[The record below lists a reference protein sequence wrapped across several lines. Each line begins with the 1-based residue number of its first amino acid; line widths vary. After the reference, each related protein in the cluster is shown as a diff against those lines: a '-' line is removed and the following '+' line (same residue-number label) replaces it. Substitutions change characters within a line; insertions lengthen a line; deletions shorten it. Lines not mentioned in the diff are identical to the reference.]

1 MGGLSCAIVVGG
13 AGFLGS
19 WLVDVLLV
27 EGVAVTVLDPRP
39 GNENGRAERIGSP
52 VEDVDLG
59 VLVDE
64 RQTDTIFQLAGTG
77 LVPLSVS
84 LPLDDLGRNA
94 ATTLA
99 VLEGVRAS
107 SRRPRVVFVSSAA
120 VYGEG
125 RRMPMDESH
134 PLEPVSPYGVSKLAA
149 EHYVRVYARMHGIE
163 GLSVRPFSLYGPRQR
178 KLVVHDLLTR
188 LLDGENPLVV
198 AGRADVTRDFVFVED
213 AARALAVL
221 ARNAPARGEA
231 YNLASGEPVSLGTL
245 VKELAAA
252 AGRSPEVRFT
262 DKLRPGDPLRWD
274 GDPSAAAA
282 LGVELR
288 TTLRD
293 GLRRTAAWLA
303 GERAEVP
310 AGA

>member
-1 MGGLSCAIVVGG
+1 VRSLRHAVVVGG
-13 AGFLGS
+13 AGFFGS
-19 WLVDVLLV
+19 WLVDVLLADS
-27 EGVAVTVLDPRP
+27 VAVTVLDPRS
-39 GNENGRAERIGSP
+39 GNENSLAEKIAAE
-52 VEDVDLG
+52 VESVNLAA
-59 VLVDE
+59 LVDE
-64 RQTDTIFQLAGTG
+64 RQSDVVFQMAGTG

-84 LPLDDLGRNA
+84 KPLDDLGRNT

-99 VLEGVRAS
+99 ALEEVRAS
-107 SRRPRVVFVSSAA
+107 SSRPRVVFVSSAA

-125 RRMPMDESH
+125 QRMPMDESH

-149 EHYVRVYARMHGIE
+149 EHYVRVYARMHGID

-178 KLVVHDLLTR
+178 KLVVHDLLSR
-188 LLDGENPLVV
+188 ILDGEDPLVV
-198 AGRADVTRDFVFVED
+198 AGSPEVTRDFVFVED

-245 VKELAAA
+245 VEELAAA

-282 LGVELR
+282 LGVELQ

-293 GLRRTAAWLA
+293 GLRWTAAWLA

>member
-1 MGGLSCAIVVGG
+1 VRSLRHAVVVGG
-13 AGFLGS
+13 AGFFGS
-19 WLVDVLLV
+19 WLVDMLLAD
-27 EGVAVTVLDPRP
+27 GVAVTVLDPRS
-39 GNENGRAERIGSP
+39 GNENSRAERIAAELES
-52 VEDVDLG
+52 LNLAA
-59 VLVDE
+59 LVDE
-64 RQTDTIFQLAGTG
+64 RQSDVVFQMAGTG

-84 LPLDDLGRNA
+84 QPLGDLGRNT

-99 VLEGVRAS
+99 ALEEVRAS
-107 SRRPRVVFVSSAA
+107 SSRPRVVFVSSAA

-149 EHYVRVYARMHGIE
+149 EHYVRVYARMHGFE

-188 LLDGENPLVV
+188 LLDGEDPLVV
-198 AGRADVTRDFVFVED
+198 AGRADITRDFVFVED

-221 ARNAPARGEA
+221 ARNASGRGEA

-245 VKELAAA
+245 VEELAAA